1 LATLLFSGWDW
12 LLATLDY
19 NFNSWLFGEYMQ
31 QLSALA
37 IVFVLLSANLA
48 LATNLSVRARW
59 TGCTCFVLLLGMIG
73 LVGEMNRWGEFSPF
87 PEYSSKLEPP
97 TLLVRGGQSTDKFL
111 SDIDHLFTAAEN
123 NKNQ

>member
-1 LATLLFSGWDW
+1 
-12 LLATLDY
+12 
-19 NFNSWLFGEYMQ
+19 MQ